1 MTPKDK
7 ARFEAKFHVTPG
19 CWTWMAFRRKGY
31 GRFRLGTGC
40 ENANRVSYALYVG
53 QIPDGMLVCHRCDNP
68 SCVNPDHLFLGT
80 NQDNI
85 SDMDSKG
92 RRHVSRG
99 TKHGMAKL
107 SDAEVLEIKK
117 APGKQ
122 RDIAK
127 KFGISQAMVNN
138 IKLNKNWKHLNP
150 NERQP

>member
-1 MTPKDK
+1 
-7 ARFEAKFHVTPG
+7 
-19 CWTWMAFRRKGY
+19 
-31 GRFRLGTGC
+31 
-40 ENANRVSYALYVG
+40 
-53 QIPDGMLVCHRCDNP
+53 
-68 SCVNPDHLFLGT
+68 
-80 NQDNI
+80 
-85 SDMDSKG
+85 
-92 RRHVSRG
+92 
-99 TKHGMAKL
+99 MAKL